1 MTETYRDGNGKIYNP
16 KLQIADTLDYLS
28 AMKKE
33 LLRLEQELLRLEQA
47 IQDKNGQATEK
58 ERFEINHTQ
67 LLILTVKNTIS
78 EVTK

>member
-1 MTETYRDGNGKIYNP
+1 MTEAYRDGNGNIYNP
-16 KLQIADTLDYLS
+16 KLKIANTLDYLS

-33 LLRLEQELLRLEQA
+33 LLRLERA

-58 ERFEINHTQ
+58 EKFEIKHTK
-67 LLILTVKNTIS
+67 LLILTIKNTIS